1 MSTNSQ
7 KKDVTKSDLT
17 NSDQLALYVDGVGW
31 LDQYGSY
38 YDKLYS
44 HGVIYFVR
52 DYYSAQLLMCLNYKY
67 PYAHWEAKLAAI
79 NSKIAEYEQYGQP
92 N

>member
-7 KKDVTKSDLT
+7 KKDVTKADLT
-17 NSDQLALYVDGVGW
+17 ISDQPHLYVDGVGW

-38 YDKLYS
+38 CDKLYS

-52 DYYSAQLLMCLNYKY
+52 DYYTTQLLTCLNHKL
-67 PYAHWEAKLAAI
+67 PYTHWEAKLAAI